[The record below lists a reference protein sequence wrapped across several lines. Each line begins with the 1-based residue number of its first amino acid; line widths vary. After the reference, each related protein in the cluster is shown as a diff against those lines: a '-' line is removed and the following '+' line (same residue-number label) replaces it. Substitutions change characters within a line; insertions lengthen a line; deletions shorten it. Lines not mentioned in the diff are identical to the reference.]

1 LKGGLVN
8 RKKLLKNKFTK
19 LRENNQ
25 AWQDMA
31 DMADMRIDVILNQ
44 KGTIKSLQ
52 ETIFICEDTIEIQA
66 TTIQKLDEIK
76 DNEDKIV
83 KLYDQEKHI
92 LTIIFNFSMI
102 MAISLFSYMVIHYLF
117 DYLRTLGI

>member
-1 LKGGLVN
+1 MN